1 MQCRYYRIC
10 GLKAVTHIFINIY
23 VILQVLFPPHLDF
36 SKQVKQKV
44 TSTSLSVHGLAEA
57 VTYTFRVRAE
67 TFDYG
72 PESVGNITTG
82 PQEGN
87 TFLLSSPQIFHL
99 FIK

>member
-1 MQCRYYRIC
+1 M
-10 GLKAVTHIFINIY
+10 
-23 VILQVLFPPHLDF
+23 
-36 SKQVKQKV
+36 
-44 TSTSLSVHGLAEA
+44 TSPSLSVHGLAEA

-87 TFLLSSPQIFHL
+87 YIFSINSNIKHKHL
-99 FIK
+99 NS

>member
-1 MQCRYYRIC
+1 MY
-10 GLKAVTHIFINIY
+10 
-23 VILQVLFPPHLDF
+23 LDV

-44 TSTSLSVHGLAEA
+44 TSPSLSVHGLAEA
-57 VTYTFRVRAE
+57 ITYTFRVRAE

-87 TFLLSSPQIFHL
+87 YISRTCFQLPFSFFCL
-99 FIK
+99 